1 MQQLSRILAT
11 AALFVCV
18 PAGVLMAQD
27 TPNTG
32 PATATTPVLT
42 PAPTAPAPTAP
53 APAATA
59 PAATAPAATVPASA
73 ATAPAP
79 PATAPAPPAKAPD
92 VTTTEHTTKKN
103 KPRNM
108 TRQQEIERSIDS
120 GTVPARYRK
129 SVPKEYQQYI
139 PFAK

>member
-1 MQQLSRILAT
+1 MQKLSRIV
-11 AALFVCV
+11 AAAAVFVCV
-18 PAGVLMAQD
+18 PAGALMAQN

-32 PATATTPVLT
+32 PETATTP
-42 PAPTAPAPTAP
+42 AP
-53 APAATA
+53 
-59 PAATAPAATVPASA
+59 A

-79 PATAPAPPAKAPD
+79 PATAPATA
-92 VTTTEHTTKKN
+92 TTEHTTKK
-103 KPRNM
+103 KKSAKM
-108 TRQQEIERSIDS
+108 TRQQEIDKSIDS